1 MKTIKYP
8 FAIILFLTMQFSAC
22 TETND
27 GTYVAPI
34 SISEKIQGNWAA
46 ISVNQIDEVAKAI
59 DKTTSPL
66 YLTTQFNFST
76 FNITF
81 NVDATTNL
89 PTTYQ
94 ISGSSPALFPT
105 QGYWNLA
112 NLYSNTDTTP
122 SQIILYSDAEKTVKT
137 ATLDITTMPGA
148 IKTLELRFTRK
159 TKGVAF
165 VSYTFKLSP
174 TN

>member
-8 FAIILFLTMQFSAC
+8 FALFLFLVMLFSAC
-22 TETND
+22 NETND

-34 SISEKIQGNWAA
+34 STSEKIQGNWAA

-66 YLTTQFNFST
+66 YLTTLFNFST
-76 FNITF
+76 FSITF

-94 ISGSSPALFPT
+94 IGGNSPALFPT
-105 QGYWNLA
+105 SGFWNLA
-112 NLYSNTDTTP
+112 NLYPNTDTTP
-122 SQIILYSDAEKTVKT
+122 SQIILFSDADKTIKT
-137 ATLDITTMPGA
+137 ATLDITIMPGSV
-148 IKTLELRFTRK
+148 KTLELRFTRK

-174 TN
+174 IN